1 MYCSSCGAALA
12 QGLRYCNRCG
22 AKLTLPAD
30 ASEKESPHIKLA
42 EVAQFVSVATGVIGF
57 GGLFLI
63 VILVRELLKRGVE
76 TNAIVLLTALS
87 LLMVFGVSV
96 LLIRQLS
103 SVLGVYLQSGRA
115 AESEK
120 AELSGRQTAAL
131 EASSEPVPSVIE
143 HTTRTLEPSYRERKT

>member
-22 AKLTLPAD
+22 AKLMLSAD
-30 ASEKESPHIKLA
+30 TTEKESPHIKLA
-42 EVAQFVSVATGVIGF
+42 EVAQYVSVATGFIGL

-76 TNAIVLLTALS
+76 TSAIVLLTVLS
-87 LLMVFGVSV
+87 LLIVFGISA

-103 SVLGVYLQSGRA
+103 SVLGIYLQSGSVG
-115 AESEK
+115 ESEK
-120 AELSGRQTAAL
+120 LALSGQTAAL
-131 EASSEPVPSVIE
+131 EESSEPVPSVIE